1 MKQQIAT
8 IRPVLEDLRSK
19 KDERIKEF
27 LKIKSQIS
35 QICDEIAGC
44 GQYKSVTDSDVNQ
57 SDLTSKKLGELKS
70 HLQELQ
76 NEKVLQIHY
85 TDK

>member
-1 MKQQIAT
+1 LKQQLAAIKL
-8 IRPVLEDLRSK
+8 VLEDLRSK

-27 LKIKSQIS
+27 LEIKSQIS

-44 GQYKSVTDSDVNQ
+44 GQYTSVTDSDVNQ

-76 NEKVLQIHY
+76 NEKVLPNS
-85 TDK
+85 

>member
-1 MKQQIAT
+1 LKQQLDT
-8 IRPVLEDLRSK
+8 IKLVLEDLRSK

-44 GQYKSVTDSDVNQ
+44 GQYTSVTDSDVNQ

-76 NEKVLQIHY
+76 NEKVLPNS
-85 TDK
+85 